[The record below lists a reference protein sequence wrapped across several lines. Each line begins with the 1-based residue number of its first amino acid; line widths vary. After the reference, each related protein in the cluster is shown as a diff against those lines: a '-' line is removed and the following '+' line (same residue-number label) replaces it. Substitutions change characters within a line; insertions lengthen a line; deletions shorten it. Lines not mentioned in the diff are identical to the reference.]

1 MKKIVALLSLTAL
14 LGTASAQSFTIKG
27 HIKGIEV
34 GDTLRFE
41 KVVLP
46 SWTIEKAFDL
56 VVDSDNEFIYN
67 GEHSHT
73 QYYMMQYFPV
83 KGTAPKAAKRGV
95 PILIRDGEITVNG
108 TRDLIYFSTVSGGF
122 YDSEL
127 RAIKALDDSL
137 SIERSALMPLM
148 DKAFKEDKDTIT
160 GRALNDKF
168 NKFGAYNSAHF
179 ERLRQMES
187 DYALKICNEYVAAN
201 ICEMLWKPLE
211 ELEDSYSKLTA
222 EAQKS
227 YYGMLLHSN
236 IEKIKS
242 LSVGRPAPDF
252 TFKTINSEAISL
264 SDLRGKYVIVYHFGL
279 CPGSIQMD
287 PSVAELYTN
296 HRDKVEI
303 IGLTASMK
311 ELKKVSNEATVDDEI
326 NGINFKKAITNMTN
340 HPWKYEAET
349 ITDDNAEFLKI
360 FNITGL
366 PTFLVVSP
374 EGLIVSRGFSEAF
387 DEAVKIIKK

>member
-27 HIKGIEV
+27 HIKGIET

-56 VVDSDNEFIYN
+56 VVDTDNEFIYN

-73 QYYMMQYFPV
+73 QYYMMQYFPI

-148 DKAFKEDKDTIT
+148 DKAFKEDRDTIT

-168 NKFGAYNSAHF
+168 NKFGAYNSIHYK
-179 ERLRQMES
+179 RLRQMES
-187 DYALKICNEYVAAN
+187 DYALKTGNEYVAAT
-201 ICEMLWKPLE
+201 ICETLWNPLE

-227 YYGMLLHSN
+227 YYGTLLHSN

-252 TFKTINSEAISL
+252 TFKTINGEAISL

-287 PSVAELYTN
+287 PLVAELYNN
-296 HRDKVEI
+296 HSDKVEV
-303 IGLTASMK
+303 IGLTESM
-311 ELKKVSNEATVDDEI
+311 ENLKKTRDDIAEDVVM
-326 NGINFKKAITNMTN
+326 NGVNFKKAITNMTN

-349 ITDDNAEFLKI
+349 TTDKNAAFIDN
-360 FNITGL
+360 FNVNGL
-366 PTFLVVSP
+366 PYFVAISP
-374 EGLIVSRGFSEAF
+374 DGLIVSRGFSEAF
-387 DEAVKIIKK
+387 IEAAKIIK